1 MHKLFA
7 KQLAKATKGDFLD
20 KIHLSNL
27 VSKTYEEFERDR
39 SRTDHTIAQIIEE
52 NEQLNLELQ
61 ANIKKLAVQNSRFN
75 IMLENMSHGLCMF
88 DGNNCLVVANCR
100 FADLFQLPPQ
110 LKQVGVQLRQILT
123 YAVHNGILEQRET
136 KSLLTRS
143 ARALSERGMAKFTL
157 RPATGQVI
165 ETTLCKVEDGG
176 WVAVCNDVTEQHQAE
191 IRIRHM
197 ARHDS
202 LTDLPN
208 RLQFQEV
215 MEYYLPWSSPDE
227 KIAILSLDL
236 DHFKSVNDTLGHPI
250 GDKLLIAV
258 AARLKNCVRN
268 GDVIARL
275 GGDEFSIIQVGMPQ
289 PEAATSLAHRIVKT
303 LSIPY
308 VIEGHQIVI
317 GASVGITVAPTDGQ
331 NAGQLL
337 KNADLALYRAKEDGR
352 GTVRTFE
359 PEMDARVQARRTLE
373 FDLRQALIH
382 EEFELYY
389 QPQIAIATHE
399 IIGFEALIRWNHPK
413 RGLVAPIEFIPLAE
427 ETGMIVPIGEWVLKQ
442 ACLQATSWSE
452 PIKIAVNL
460 SPIQFK
466 CQNLVASVVDALD
479 ESGLEP
485 PRLELEITESA
496 MLEDTE
502 HTINVLREFHELGVR
517 VSLDDFGTGY
527 SSLSYLRRF
536 PFDKIKIDQ
545 SFIYGL
551 GNADDALAIVR
562 AVTGLSNSLG
572 IVTTAEGVETVEQLS
587 TLCTEGCTEA
597 QGYLISPPR
606 PASEVEM
613 LLKQYQKPDTAKSAS
628 AELPDD
634 FAELAHTHQNKLTGT

>member
-7 KQLAKATKGDFLD
+7 KQLAKATKDGGLD
-20 KIHLSNL
+20 KDLLSEL

-75 IMLENMSHGLCMF
+75 IMLENMSHSLCMF
-88 DGNNCLVVANCR
+88 DGNNCLVVANYR
-100 FADLFQLPPQ
+100 FADLFQLPQQ
-110 LKQVGVQLRQILT
+110 LTQVGAPLHQILT
-123 YAVHNGILEQRET
+123 YAMHNGILEPRET
-136 KSLLTRS
+136 KRLLVRS
-143 ARALSERGMAKFTL
+143 DKALSERGMAKFTL

-165 ETTLCKVEDGG
+165 EMTVSKVDDGG

-202 LTDLPN
+202 LTELPN
-208 RLQFQEV
+208 RLQFQEA
-215 MEYYLPWSSPDE
+215 MEYCLPRSKRNE
-227 KIAILSLDL
+227 QIAILCLDL
-236 DHFKSVNDTLGHPI
+236 EDVHAGHDPRGPPL

-258 AARLKNCVRN
+258 ATRLKSCVRH
-268 GDVIARL
+268 GDLIARL
-275 GGDEFSIIQVGMPQ
+275 GGDEFAIVQVGMPQ
-289 PEAATSLAHRIVKT
+289 PEAATSLANRIVNT
-303 LSIPY
+303 LSTPFI
-308 VIEGHQIVI
+308 IEEHQIVI
-317 GASVGITVAPTDGQ
+317 GASVGIAVAPDDGQ
-331 NAGQLL
+331 NPSQLL
-337 KNADLALYRAKEDGR
+337 KSADLALYRAKEDGR

-382 EEFELYY
+382 GEFELYY
-389 QPQIAIATHE
+389 QPQIEIASDE
-399 IIGFEALIRWNHPK
+399 IIGFEALIRWNHPT
-413 RGLVAPIEFIPLAE
+413 RGRVVPNEFISLAE
-427 ETGMIVPIGEWVLKQ
+427 ETGLIVPIGDWVLKQ
-442 ACLQATSWSE
+442 ACQQATCWPES
-452 PIKIAVNL
+452 IKIAVNL

-466 CQNLVASVVDALD
+466 NQSLVDSIVDALK

-485 PRLELEITESA
+485 TRLELEITESA
-496 MLEDTE
+496 MLQDTE
-502 HTINVLREFHELGVR
+502 HTINVLRGLHDLGIR
-517 VSLDDFGTGY
+517 ISLDDFGTGY

-545 SFIYGL
+545 SFVYGL
-551 GNADDALAIVR
+551 ETADDALAIVR
-562 AVTGLSNSLG
+562 AVTGLSHSLG
-572 IVTTAEGVETVEQLS
+572 IATTAEGVETVEQLK

-606 PASEVEM
+606 PASEVEV

-628 AELPDD
+628 TKLPDD
-634 FAELAHTHQNKLTGT
+634 FAELVHTHPNKLTGT